1 MLAFLVG
8 VSDRRVPLWV
18 RERAR
23 AAAAFRAADIRE
35 NEDAMRGQVG

>member
-23 AAAAFRAADIRE
+23 AAAAIRAAGE
-35 NEDAMRGQVG
+35 NEDAMRGQIG